1 MAQFSPSLSTYQ
13 IRVFLCRVLLGLR
26 GVDGQSG
33 GKQAHGEVEVKF
45 VRDLPR
51 TRNAKVMR
59 RIIRAAWLGQEAGD
73 VSALE
78 NPAAVEEVRR
88 AV

>member
-1 MAQFSPSLSTYQ
+1 MGKEASARSL
-13 IRVFLCRVLLGLR
+13 CC
-26 GVDGQSG
+26 VDEAG
-33 GKQAHGEVEVKF
+33 GRAALF
-45 VRDLPR
+45 VRA
-51 TRNAKVMR
+51 RNAKVMR
-59 RIIRAAWLGQEAGD
+59 RIIRAAWLGQDAGD